1 MCGAFFVEEHVNVKV
16 WSSGSTQQRITVT
29 TSGNYSVQV
38 TTPDLC
44 SAQFSTAV
52 IVRAEPTV
60 NLGSD
65 RTICFGESVQLD
77 AGNAG
82 GTFLWSTGAVTK
94 TIQARTNGTY
104 WVDVRVSNG
113 CVKRDS
119 VFIEV
124 RPEIVNALP
133 AVYNLCPNES
143 RVLDATSPQAVSYQW
158 FNSAGLISSNPQLNI
173 MDDGRYWVVM
183 KDIFNC
189 SSTDTVNIITDPDPI
204 TSRFLVAT
212 FVNTGDSVK
221 FVQLSYPDPVLFAW
235 DFKDGITSTA
245 SDPYHIY
252 LRGGDFDASLMVTD
266 PNSCSDTKSKVI
278 TVRFVRPD
286 DELEIEVPFVEII
299 RSILYPNPTSGK
311 MNLDIK
317 LNQETEIMISIYSVN
332 GKFIQSKKITLKDTE
347 VEFDVSQ
354 FAKGVY
360 ILKVSIN
367 NDERLMKF
375 VKM

>member
-1 MCGAFFVEEHVNVKV
+1 M
-16 WSSGSTQQRITVT
+16 
-29 TSGNYSVQV
+29 
-38 TTPDLC
+38 
-44 SAQFSTAV
+44 
-52 IVRAEPTV
+52 RAGPTV

-82 GTFLWSTGAVTK
+82 STFLWSNGEVTK
-94 TIQARTNGTY
+94 IIQARTNGTY

-143 RVLDATSPQAVSYQW
+143 RVLDATSPQAISYQW
-158 FNSAGLISSNPQLNI
+158 FNSAGLISNNSQLNI
-173 MDDGRYWVVM
+173 ANDGRYWVVM

-189 SSTDTVNIITDPDPI
+189 LSTDTVNIITDPDPI

-235 DFKDGITSTA
+235 DFKDGITSTE
-245 SDPYHIY
+245 SNPYHIY

-266 PNSCSDTKSKVI
+266 PNSCSDIKSKVI
-278 TVRFVRPD
+278 TVRFVRPEN
-286 DELEIEVPFVEII
+286 ELEIEVPFVEII
-299 RSILYPNPTSGK
+299 RSNLYPNPTAGK
-311 MNLDIK
+311 MNLDIE
-317 LNQETEIMISIYSVN
+317 LNQETEIMVSIYSVN

-347 VEFDVSQ
+347 MEFDVSQ
-354 FAKGVY
+354 LAKGVY

-367 NDERLMKF
+367 SDDRVMKF